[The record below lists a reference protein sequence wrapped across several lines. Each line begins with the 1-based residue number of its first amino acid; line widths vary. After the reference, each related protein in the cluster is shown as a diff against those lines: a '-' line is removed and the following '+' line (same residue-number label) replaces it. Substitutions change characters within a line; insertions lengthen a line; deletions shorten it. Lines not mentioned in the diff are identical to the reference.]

1 MLASPNLALQ
11 RRKAKWTTTVRP
23 LFRLFRRLAIG
34 SPPWSQSEQPG
45 LVTVYLKSMP
55 RRDHG
60 DVSSSSSMFV
70 RLRLAAE
77 SISSSVV
84 RTHAAARQPALL
96 DDQQRAHAHPPP
108 AAQPSA
114 HGSPHGARARGVRA
128 ACRRPASPGMHDHH
142 VPAARP
148 PCAQAV
154 LHLAER
160 VVAHAATRARP
171 HDACSPQRTT
181 TATHQPRGRTTAP
194 AALPHPL
201 PHLLIWRPPRRRT
214 EGARSPGRARACTT
228 ATPATSCPGR

>member
-128 ACRRPASPGMHDHH
+128 ACRRPASPGICCTTTMCTSSLASGRACGGTRGDASTSTRCVLTPTHDHRDP
-142 VPAARP
+142 PAPR
-148 PCAQAV
+148 
-154 LHLAER
+154 
-160 VVAHAATRARP
+160 AHDR
-171 HDACSPQRTT
+171 
-181 TATHQPRGRTTAP
+181 
-194 AALPHPL
+194 
-201 PHLLIWRPPRRRT
+201 
-214 EGARSPGRARACTT
+214 PGRT
-228 ATPATSCPGR
+228 ATPTPTSADLATAAAAN

>member
-1 MLASPNLALQ
+1 MV
-11 RRKAKWTTTVRP
+11 TVRTASAGYSVSKVDAAP
-23 LFRLFRRLAIG
+23 RPRRLFLACDLPR
-34 SPPWSQSEQPG
+34 SHARSQSLPRLYERTPRLDNPLSSTINNVRTHTRRPPHSPAHTDRRTERERVACVRRAAG
-45 LVTVYLKSMP
+45 L
-55 RRDHG
+55 
-60 DVSSSSSMFV
+60 
-70 RLRLAAE
+70 LRLA
-77 SISSSVV
+77 S
-84 RTHAAARQPALL
+84 
-96 DDQQRAHAHPPP
+96 
-108 AAQPSA
+108 
-114 HGSPHGARARGVRA
+114 
-128 ACRRPASPGMHDHH
+128 
-142 VPAARP
+142 AARP